1 MRDCAVDIAGRGAAN
16 RGGGMGIC
24 AVAATGARLVDAVLA
39 ALTDFFF
46 EAAATRA
53 VGAALSEFRAG
64 LAFLA
69 LADLRVPART
79 PAAFRAVGLEIR
91 TAFLAAA
98 VLRDAALLVAGFL
111 VFETFF
117 AGISFSAPG

>member
-1 MRDCAVDIAGRGAAN
+1 
-16 RGGGMGIC
+16 MGIC
-24 AVAATGARLVDAVLA
+24 EAAATGARLVDAVLA

-46 EAAATRA
+46 EGAAMRA
-53 VGAALSEFRAG
+53 VGAALREDRAD
-64 LAFLA
+64 LACLA
-69 LADLRVPART
+69 LVDLRVPARA
-79 PAAFRAVGLEIR
+79 PAALRAVGLETR

-98 VLRDAALLVAGFL
+98 VLRDAALRAAGFL